1 MKLLLIQIRK
11 SLNKN
16 DWDQVLWACKTELPI
31 QILVFTNTA
40 GHHNLVKVIAKYTL
54 ELKLVSNFDAQSIRK
69 HMWHMIFLTFSHNWC
84 FKNSMYLFTGLS
96 IMTVRIFIEILKKE
110 WYVNSLFSSDFQW
123 LLQIPAGDLCR
134 RKIVFS
140 YHLHQQTLRFQH
152 QLSVCPF
159 HLSLLSCFEIWG

>member
-1 MKLLLIQIRK
+1 MTETRFYEAARLSSPSK
-11 SLNKN
+11 SLFSLTPLDK
-16 DWDQVLWACKTELPI
+16 LRSS
-31 QILVFTNTA
+31 F
-40 GHHNLVKVIAKYTL
+40 KYTL